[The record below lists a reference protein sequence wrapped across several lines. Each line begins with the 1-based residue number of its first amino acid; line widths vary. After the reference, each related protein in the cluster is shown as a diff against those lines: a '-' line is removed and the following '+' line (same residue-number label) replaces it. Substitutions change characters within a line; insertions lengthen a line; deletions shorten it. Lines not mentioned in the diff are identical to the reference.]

1 MGIGRRQGGFSLAET
16 LATVVIGA
24 ATLIA
29 VLMVYR
35 RVEDSATAT
44 HAKLD
49 ESRVPTEV
57 LQRIAEDLDKV
68 ISTGPDTKIIIES
81 GFEKGLPKSQLT
93 ITRTFMDATDVEQV
107 LDEVKWIPGYD
118 YDRDIGTMILYRGHT
133 GLSYEDKL
141 LDSQR
146 SVWESEY
153 PLVPMC
159 AGVTYFRIEIPRGN
173 DVFQDTWNTS
183 ALPTGVRVTISFA
196 EPFETV
202 SGTLDVPESSKY
214 SRTIA
219 IDRTREIRFELAPS
233 VVVGDVNTPED
244 GGDDLVEDT
253 EMIDEDADTGAATK
267 ENEALRNANDAEKS
281 RRP

>member
-35 RVEDSATAT
+35 RVEDSAAAVN
-44 HAKLD
+44 AKLD
-49 ESRVPTEV
+49 ESRIPTEV

-68 ISTGPDTKIIIES
+68 ISTGPDTTIVVES

-93 ITRTFMDATDVEQV
+93 ILRTFTDTADAEQV

-118 YDRDIGTMILYRGHT
+118 HDRDIGTMILYRGHT

-141 LDSQR
+141 LDGQR
-146 SVWESEY
+146 GDWESEY
-153 PLVPMC
+153 PLIPIC
-159 AGVTYFRIEIPRGN
+159 AGVTYFRIEIPRG
-173 DVFQDTWNTS
+173 DVFQDKWDMPS
-183 ALPTGVRVTISFA
+183 LPPGVRVTISFA

-214 SRTIA
+214 RRTIA
-219 IDRTREIRFELAPS
+219 IDRTRKIRFKLGPS
-233 VVVGDVNTPED
+233 LIVGDVNKPAT
-244 GGDDLVEDT
+244 GDNPAG
-253 EMIDEDADTGAATK
+253 DADTNVGGANIEAATK
-267 ENEALRNANDAEKS
+267 EIETLRNANESEKS